1 MQTTEQQSQQ
11 LSLALKGAK
20 SGIWDWQITE
30 EIISFGPNYYRI
42 AGYEPDEFPHKF
54 EEWEKRVHP
63 NDLAATKKTIQQYI
77 AGESDNYTVEFRFKT
92 KFGSWMWILGQGE
105 ITEWDEFGNPT
116 RFIGLHVDI
125 SQRKK
130 TAQAFQEERAF
141 NTSLV
146 DTAQMII
153 LIMDVAGLIR
163 RINPYMETI
172 TGYKE
177 SEVKGKDWF
186 DTFLP
191 AADHTE
197 IRAMFKKAIV
207 DIDVSGE
214 ANPIVTKNGQEI
226 MIEWYSKTLKDV
238 NGAVAGLPSFG
249 IDITE
254 RMKSEELLSHQQKLL
269 EKAQELGQIGSWKY
283 DSDQNVFTG
292 TEVGNKIYGIPNGYK
307 AKYKMF
313 LRRIHPDDR
322 EYFDQSWKTALKK
335 GTLNIEHR
343 IIVNSSVKWVR
354 EKAEIE
360 FDKNGAV
367 VGGIGF
373 TQDITEQKQA
383 EERHRELEEQLRQKH
398 KMEAVGYM
406 AGGMAHNFNNNL
418 GIILGNVELSQ
429 LKVQDP
435 TVQGFLKNAKTA
447 VHRSRDLVSQII
459 TYSRKGIQNKSP
471 IQLLTI
477 IDETITLLRS
487 TLPTTVNLQKII
499 SPDCGS
505 DSINADASQIQEILL
520 NLFNN
525 AVQAMDEKGEI
536 LISLEPVEL
545 SQAEIPVQYDGIPG
559 KYAKLSVQDSGC
571 GMPAE
576 MLDKI
581 FDPFFTTKELHE
593 GTGMGLATV
602 QGIVAQ
608 HGGIIKVNSIPD
620 QGTVFNLYFPIVE
633 ETATEPTPIN
643 EDMPKGTERILFVD
657 DDEMLVELGRLI
669 LTEMGY
675 QVVTMT
681 ESTEALK
688 LFTANPNHFD
698 LVITD
703 QTMPDL
709 TGKDLLQEL
718 KKIRPDLRTI
728 LCTGFSSKIDEDRA
742 KQQGIDAFCMKPFDL
757 PEMLQT
763 VRRVL
768 DGDKE

>member
-63 NDLAATKKTIQQYI
+63 DDLAATKKAIQQYI

-92 KFGSWMWILGQGE
+92 KSGSWMWMLGQGE
-105 ITEWDEFGNPT
+105 ITEWDEAGNPT
-116 RFIGLHVDI
+116 RFVGLHIDI
-125 SQRKK
+125 SQSKK
-130 TAQAFQEERAF
+130 TVKAFQEERAF

-146 DTAQMII
+146 DTAQLII
-153 LIMDVAGLIR
+153 LVMDVEGRIR

-177 SEVKGKDWF
+177 AEVKGKDWF

-191 AADHTE
+191 AADHTV

-214 ANPIVTKNGQEI
+214 ANPIVAKDGREI

-238 NGAVAGLPSFG
+238 NGAIAGLLSFG
-249 IDITE
+249 IDITDRQKVE
-254 RMKSEELLSHQQKLL
+254 EALRESESKLTSILRSAPIGIGQVKNRVIVFVNDQFATMLGYTKEELIGENSRIVYPSDAEFERVGQYKYQQI
-269 EKAQELGQIGSWKY
+269 QE
-283 DSDQNVFTG
+283 
-292 TEVGNKIYGIPNGYK
+292 
-307 AKYKMF
+307 
-313 LRRIHPDDR
+313 
-322 EYFDQSWKTALKK
+322 K
-335 GTLNIEHR
+335 GTGSIETILRKKDGTLIDVFLSSTPVELNDLSQG
-343 IIVNSSVKWVR
+343 VTFS
-354 EKAEIE
+354 AL
-360 FDKNGAV
+360 
-367 VGGIGF
+367 
-373 TQDITEQKQA
+373 DITKRKQA
-383 EERHRELEEQLRQKH
+383 EAKRLELEEQLRQKH

-435 TVQGFLKNAKTA
+435 MIQGFLTNAKTA
-447 VHRSRDLVSQII
+447 IHRSRDLVSQII
-459 TYSRKGIQNKSP
+459 TYSRKGIQNKTP
-471 IQLLTI
+471 MQLTEI
-477 IDETITLLRS
+477 IDETITLLGS
-487 TLPTTVNLQKII
+487 TLPTTINLQKII
-499 SPDCGS
+499 SPDYDS
-505 DSINADASQIQEILL
+505 DLINADASQIQEIIV
-520 NLFNN
+520 NLCNN
-525 AVQAMDEKGEI
+525 ATHAMAEKGK
-536 LISLEPVEL
+536 LTISLEPVDL
-545 SQAEIPVQYDGIPG
+545 SQAEIPVQYDGLPG

-581 FDPFFTTKELHE
+581 FDPFFTTKEMHE

-608 HGGIIKVNSIPD
+608 HGGIIKVNSIPE

-633 ETATEPTPIN
+633 ETATEPKPLN
-643 EDMPKGTERILFVD
+643 EDMPKGTEKILFVD